1 MSLLP
6 SYAKIAWWGMIA
18 PRVRGEGPLVVQQAV
33 ILDEGRVLLS
43 VRADLRGW
51 ELPGGNAEP
60 GETEEDCLRREVREE
75 TGLEVALVR
84 HVGDYERTGLLPHV
98 ARVYLCRV
106 VGGEARPSA
115 ETPRLRWFSLDGIPS
130 TLLPWYREPLA
141 DAIAGGDEPVRR
153 TERQGLRAVAAGAW
167 IDVRMRLSDHEAG

>member
-33 ILDEGRVLLS
+33 ILGERGLLLT

-51 ELPGGNAEP
+51 ELPGGNPEP
-60 GETEEDCLRREVREE
+60 GESDEECLLREVREE
-75 TGLEVALVR
+75 TGLDVAVER

-98 ARVYLCRV
+98 ARVYRCRV
-106 VGGEARPSA
+106 VGGEPSPSE
-115 ETPRLRWFSLDGIPS
+115 ETPSLRWFPLDEIPS
-130 TLLPWYREPLA
+130 TLFPWYREPLA
-141 DAIAGGDEPVRR
+141 DALAGGAEPVHRR
-153 TERQGLRAVAAGAW
+153 ERQGLRAVLAGAW
-167 IDVRMRLSDHEAG
+167 IDVRMRLSDHEAE